1 MSGKRRW
8 LVVMGYAM
16 AMAWVEAAVVTY
28 LRILINRTDPY
39 QPNPLPIVGALGTT
53 ELIREAAT
61 LLMLLAVG
69 FLAGRDGRA
78 RLGFAA
84 AAFGAWDLLYYAF
97 LRIMTGWPVSLLDWD
112 ILFLLPLP
120 WWGPVLAPAAIAALM
135 LAGGTLLALGP
146 PHRRSRGGARLPW
159 GMAAGGAALALY
171 CFMANALATA
181 AQGSQ
186 AVRQSLPVEFPW
198 PAFLVALGLL
208 GAPVVQM
215 TRDFVAR
222 RGAAGLRVEHGRAE
236 RTGAS

>member
-1 MSGKRRW
+1 MSGKGRW
-8 LVVMGYAM
+8 FVVMGFAM
-16 AMAWVEAAVVTY
+16 SMAWVEAAVVTY
-28 LRILINRTDPY
+28 LRILIGRIDPY
-39 QPNPLPIVGALGTT
+39 QANPLPIVGSLGTT

-69 FLAGRDGRA
+69 ILAGKNGRT

-84 AAFGAWDLLYYAF
+84 AAFGAWDLLYYVF
-97 LRIMTGWPVSLLDWD
+97 LRLMTGWPGSLFDWD

-135 LAGGTLLALGP
+135 LAGGTLLALAP
-146 PHRRSRGGARLPW
+146 PRASSRAGARLLW
-159 GMAAGGAALALY
+159 GMAASGAALALY

-198 PAFLVALGLL
+198 LPFLIALALL
-208 GAPVVQM
+208 AAPVVQL
-215 TRDFVAR
+215 TRDFAGRRSVA
-222 RGAAGLRVEHGRAE
+222 
-236 RTGAS
+236 SPS

>member
-8 LVVMGYAM
+8 FVVMAFAM

-28 LRILINRTDPY
+28 LRVLIDRIDPY
-39 QPNPLPIVGALGTT
+39 QANPLPIVGSLGTT

-69 FLAGRDGRA
+69 VLAGKNGRT

-84 AAFGAWDLLYYAF
+84 AAFGAWDLLYYVF
-97 LRIMTGWPVSLLDWD
+97 LRIMTGWPGSLFDWD

-146 PHRRSRGGARLPW
+146 PRVDPPAGARLRW

-198 PAFLVALGLL
+198 LPFLVALAMLC
-208 GAPVVQM
+208 APVVQL
-215 TRDFVAR
+215 TRDIADR
-222 RGAAGLRVEHGRAE
+222 RSAASAG
-236 RTGAS
+236 

>member
-1 MSGKRRW
+1 MSGKGRW
-8 LVVMGYAM
+8 FVVMGFAM
-16 AMAWVEAAVVTY
+16 SMAWVEAAVVTY
-28 LRILINRTDPY
+28 LRILIGRIDPY
-39 QPNPLPIVGALGTT
+39 QANPLPIVGSLGTT

-69 FLAGRDGRA
+69 ILAGKNGRT

-84 AAFGAWDLLYYAF
+84 AAFGAWDLLYYVF
-97 LRIMTGWPVSLLDWD
+97 LRLMTGWPGSLFDWD

-135 LAGGTLLALGP
+135 LAGGTLLALAP
-146 PHRRSRGGARLPW
+146 PRASSRAGARLLW

-198 PAFLVALGLL
+198 LPFLIALALL
-208 GAPVVQM
+208 ATPVVQL
-215 TRDFVAR
+215 TRDFAGRRSVA
-222 RGAAGLRVEHGRAE
+222 
-236 RTGAS
+236 SPS

>member
-1 MSGKRRW
+1 MSGKGRW
-8 LVVMGYAM
+8 FVVMGFAM
-16 AMAWVEAAVVTY
+16 SMAWVEAAVVTY
-28 LRILINRTDPY
+28 LRILIGRIDPY
-39 QPNPLPIVGALGTT
+39 QANPLPIVGSLGTT

-69 FLAGRDGRA
+69 ILAGKNGRT

-84 AAFGAWDLLYYAF
+84 AAFGAWDLLYYVF
-97 LRIMTGWPVSLLDWD
+97 LRLMTGWPGSLFDWD

-146 PHRRSRGGARLPW
+146 PRAGSRSVARLLW

-198 PAFLVALGLL
+198 LPFLIALALL
-208 GAPVVQM
+208 GAPVVQL
-215 TRDFVAR
+215 TRDFAAR
-222 RGAAGLRVEHGRAE
+222 RSAASAG
-236 RTGAS
+236 